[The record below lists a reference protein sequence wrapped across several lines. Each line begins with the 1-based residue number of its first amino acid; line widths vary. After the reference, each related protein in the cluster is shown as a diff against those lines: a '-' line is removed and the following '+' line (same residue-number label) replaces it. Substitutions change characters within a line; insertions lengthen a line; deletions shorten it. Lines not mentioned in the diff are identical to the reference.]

1 MVADN
6 IVKAQALTKIGAFV
20 FPVLVTDDPENPWK
34 KRKRPAIP
42 YAHPEGDPL
51 YRKCDGSCGKLGHG
65 FYDATNDPF
74 YVEDLF
80 QRYPNAEVGV
90 DMGRSGFN
98 AADIDVKRDPGGNI
112 LVDGFDEF
120 DASYLPL
127 PETFSFDSIS
137 GAGGKQFI
145 YLAPADVPLGP
156 AGRYRGID
164 GLDRRAGGSYSVW
177 AGEVPKNRAAFA
189 EAPEWLNDEATIR
202 STAEFEGS
210 VKDWYESLEPG
221 EPSLIVRA
229 AMDRTREIFAASGDD
244 FDHAA
249 MVERQFEA
257 VRLGAEGQSGVP
269 QLLALIEELFMSRTG
284 SHSRAEVEW
293 DYEFQEA
300 LSSAVEKYGDA
311 IQLRKDLPAYSLS
324 LVPRNVRDNLI
335 SGAPGDKA
343 VFSELL
349 RELQRGTDDDL
360 AVTSVLWNSPRTRDI
375 SREWGLTFVYERV
388 LSARAKPEPVR
399 ENPTLPE
406 IEPERFRW
414 EGGHLPTEKE
424 REIVQARRDRRN
436 DSGFLSADERECV
449 SNTRTFI
456 DDYLAASCSKGF
468 SNRAYAV
475 PAAWTALSM
484 AFGLKAVIPKGVN
497 LGMNLWFQSLG
508 ESGTGKSS
516 EHMFLKYVLDN
527 MMKDGDG
534 YYNLGALSS
543 PEGILVELLTRDGK
557 ASMIFQ
563 DEASSFFSALQTRDY
578 MKQLEYDFSNY
589 YNGDVPP
596 SNKISLKDLRG
607 KSAETS
613 FNQYM
618 IATPDRLLKLVN
630 TDMFATGFMARYN
643 YTWAEPPVE
652 SDDKYLATRS
662 EIDNEKNAP
671 TVTFDLAA
679 DLKSAASMFPTR
691 VGVWG
696 TDDAVKRLAQA
707 HKAFD
712 RGAKHHEKYEAVEP
726 AITRLGRE
734 TIWKCAALLALY
746 RGEVTFTLTDALVA
760 ISYGSEWYENLIRVV
775 EATSESDF
783 AADAAEIEAYIKAQ
797 GGTVTEAKLMNR
809 FRNMIRNS
817 PRELEDRISF
827 LRSSG
832 RINREEKDRRITY
845 ALNGG

>member
-6 IVKAQALTKIGAFV
+6 IRKAQALTKIGAFV

-65 FYDATNDPF
+65 FYDATNDPG

-80 QRYPNAEVGV
+80 ERYPTAEVGV

-98 AADIDVKRDPGGNI
+98 AADIDVKRDAEGNI

-120 DASYLPL
+120 DKSWLPL
-127 PETFSFDSIS
+127 PATFSFDSIS

-145 YLAPADVPLGP
+145 YLAPEGVNLGP
-156 AGRYRGID
+156 AGRYRGIE

-177 AGEVPKNRAAFA
+177 AGDVPTSRDAFA
-189 EAPEWLNDEATIR
+189 EAPEWLNDEAVVR
-202 STAEFEGS
+202 STAQFEGS
-210 VKDWYESLEPG
+210 VKDWYDSLEPG

-229 AMDRTREIFAASGDD
+229 AMDRTREIFADAGND

-257 VRLGAEGQSGVP
+257 VRLGAEGHPGVD
-269 QLLALIEELFMSRTG
+269 QLLALIEELFMARTG

-300 LSSAVEKYGDA
+300 LASAVEKYGDA
-311 IQLRKDLPAYSLS
+311 IQIRKDLPPYSLS
-324 LVPRNVRDNLI
+324 LVPSNVRDNLI
-335 SGAPGDKA
+335 SGSPGDKA
-343 VFSELL
+343 VFAELL
-349 RELQRGTDDDL
+349 RELQKGTDDDL

-375 SREWGLTFVYERV
+375 SREWGLEFVHGRV
-388 LSARAKPEPVR
+388 LAARQKPEPIR
-399 ENPTLPE
+399 ENPTLPDY
-406 IEPERFRW
+406 
-414 EGGHLPTEKE
+414 EKVMIPADE
-424 REIVQARRDRRN
+424 ENVI
-436 DSGFLSADERECV
+436 DSDKGGFLSSAEKGV
-449 SNTRTFI
+449 IANTRTFI
-456 DDYLAASCSKGF
+456 DDYLAASRSKGF

-484 AFGLKAVIPKGVN
+484 AFALKAVIPKGVN
-497 LGMNLWFQSLG
+497 LGMNLWFFSLG

-516 EHMFLKYVLDN
+516 EYMFLKHVLDN
-527 MMKDGDG
+527 FLRDGDG

-679 DLKSAASMFPTR
+679 DLISARDTFTTR
-691 VGVWG
+691 VAVWG
-696 TDDAVKRLAQA
+696 TDEAVARLAQA

-746 RGEVTFTLTDALVA
+746 RGETTFTLSDALVA
-760 ISYGSEWYENLIRVV
+760 ISYGSEWYANLIRVV

-783 AADAAEIEAYIKAQ
+783 AADVAEIEAYIRGQ
-797 GGTVTEAKLMNR
+797 GGSTSEARVMHR
-809 FRNMIRNS
+809 FRNMVRNNS
-817 PRELEDRISF
+817 RELSDRLDF
-827 LRSSG
+827 LRMSG
-832 RINREEKDRRITY
+832 RVNRDVTGNTIKYTINGE
-845 ALNGG
+845 

>member
-1 MVADN
+1 VVADN
-6 IVKAQALTKIGAFV
+6 IVKAQALTRIGAFV

-65 FYDATNDPF
+65 FYDATNDPG
-74 YVEDLF
+74 YADDLF

-98 AADIDVKRDPGGNI
+98 AADIDVKRSPEGEI
-112 LVDGFDEF
+112 LVDGFEEF

-127 PETFSFDSIS
+127 TPTFSFDSIS

-145 YLAPADVPLGP
+145 YLAPEGVNLGP
-156 AGRYRGID
+156 AGRYRGIE

-177 AGEVPKNRAAFA
+177 AGEVPASRDVFA
-189 EAPEWLNDEATIR
+189 PAPDWLNDEATVR
-202 STAEFEGS
+202 STAQFEGS
-210 VKDWYESLEPG
+210 VKEWYDSLVPG

-229 AMDRTREIFAASGDD
+229 AMDRTREIFAEAGKD

-249 MVERQFEA
+249 MAGRQFEA
-257 VRLGAEGQSGVP
+257 VRLGAEGHPGVE
-269 QLLALIEELFMSRTG
+269 QLLSLIEELFMSRTG

-311 IQLRKDLPAYSLS
+311 IDLRKNLPAYSLALIPS
-324 LVPRNVRDNLI
+324 NVRDNLI

-349 RELQRGTDDDL
+349 RELQKGTDDDL
-360 AVTSVLWNSPRTRDI
+360 AVTSVLWNSPRTKDI
-375 SREWGLTFVYERV
+375 SREWGLQFIHERV
-388 LSARAKPEPVR
+388 ISARHKPEPVR

-406 IEPERFRW
+406 IEPKKADAPVLQNTSES
-414 EGGHLPTEKE
+414 G
-424 REIVQARRDRRN
+424 
-436 DSGFLSADERECV
+436 GFLNANEQECV
-449 SNTRTFI
+449 AGTHTFI
-456 DDYLAASCSKGF
+456 DDYLAASKSKGF

-497 LGMNLWFQSLG
+497 LGMNLWFLSLG

-516 EHMFLKYVLDN
+516 EHMFAKHVLDN
-527 MMKDGDG
+527 FLKDGDG

-563 DEASSFFSALQTRDY
+563 DEAASFFSALQTRDY

-596 SNKISLKDLRG
+596 SNKISLKELRG

-613 FNQYM
+613 FNQNM

-652 SDDKYLATRS
+652 SDDKYKATRS

-679 DLKSAASMFPTR
+679 DLVSASKAFSHR
-691 VGVWG
+691 VAVWG
-696 TDDAVKRLAQA
+696 TDDATARLAQA
-707 HKAFD
+707 HKDFD
-712 RGAKHHEKYEAVEP
+712 RGAKHHERYDAVEP

-746 RGEVTFTLTDALVA
+746 RGETTFTLNDALVA
-760 ISYGSEWYENLIRVV
+760 ISYGSEWYANLIRVV

-797 GGTVTEAKLMNR
+797 GGTVTEAKLLHR
-809 FRNMIRNS
+809 FRNMVRSNS
-817 PRELEDRISF
+817 RELTDRVDF
-827 LRSSG
+827 LRLSG
-832 RINREEKDRRITY
+832 RVNREAAGNAIKYVI
-845 ALNGG
+845 NGGN